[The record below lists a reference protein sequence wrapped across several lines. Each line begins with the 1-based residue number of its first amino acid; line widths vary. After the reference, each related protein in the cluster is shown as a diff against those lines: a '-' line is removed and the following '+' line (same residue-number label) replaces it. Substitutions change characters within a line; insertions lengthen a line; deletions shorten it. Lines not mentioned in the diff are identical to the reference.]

1 MPISTMVMHA
11 AHKITGRFPGGSV
24 VRLWLLFAL
33 LLTGI
38 IGYPQTIHSVD
49 STNRVG
55 IRHDTI
61 VVNQPTSALNNS
73 THGVQKV
80 IKPVPHQ
87 LQDEHTEMFYLLAV
101 LFFFL
106 GIFRLVFDRYVSNLF
121 QVFFNTS
128 LRQSQLTDQLLQAR
142 WPSFLLNVFFC
153 LVIGFYLLLLM
164 KANRCTSAYF
174 FRGLFICAGMVVL
187 IYVTKFLVTRL
198 MGWVTD
204 QAAISSEYLFILFLF
219 NKMVALFLFPLI
231 VIIAFADGWFYS
243 LAMTMAVIL
252 FSLWM
257 ILRYYR
263 AFGLFSQRLQISRFH
278 FLLYVIG
285 IEVLP
290 ILLLWHWGSA
300 HLCKFL

>member
-1 MPISTMVMHA
+1 MIIHV
-11 AHKITGRFPGGSV
+11 AHKTSGRFSV
-24 VRLWLLFAL
+24 GFFARFCL
-33 LLTGI
+33 LLIFMLTGFMVFS
-38 IGYPQTIHSVD
+38 QTDPSVD
-49 STNRVG
+49 SIARVG
-55 IRHDTI
+55 IQKDSI
-61 VVNQPTSALNNS
+61 VLNQPISASTNNKQV
-73 THGVQKV
+73 VQKV
-80 IKPVPHQ
+80 IKPIPHKQ
-87 LQDEHTEMFYLLAV
+87 QDENTLMFYLLAA

-153 LVIGFYLLLLM
+153 LVVGFYLFLLL
-164 KANRCTSAYF
+164 KANGCSSAHF
-174 FRGLFICAGMVVL
+174 FRGLFICAGVVVL
-187 IYVTKFLVTRL
+187 VYVTKFLVTRL

-204 QAAISSEYLFILFLF
+204 QAAVSSEYVFILFLF

-231 VIIAFADGWFYS
+231 VIAAFAGGWLHS
-243 LAMTMAVIL
+243 LAMTLAVIV
-252 FSLWM
+252 FALWI

-263 AFGLFSQRLQISRFH
+263 AFGLFSRRLQISRFH
-278 FLLYVIG
+278 FFLYIIG

-290 ILLLWHWGSA
+290 ILLLWHWGSD